1 MARNKHHRRR
11 KPPRIKK
18 HSAPGSLPGTIHAP
32 IDAERSSTHVIKYT
46 ASNIEEIE
54 VSNIADIKAMVNSQS
69 VSWVNVDGLGDPET
83 FHQLSKLFGLHQLAL
98 EDVVNDHQRPKVES
112 YHDHLFIVLR
122 MVELKEYLESEQVS
136 IFLGKN
142 FVLTIQER
150 AGDCFDPVRQRIRQ
164 SKGRIREAG
173 ADYLTYAI
181 IDAIIDGYFP
191 VVDSYGERME
201 ELDEKITA
209 GHSSN
214 TMEVIHNLRSNLMAL
229 RRSIRPLRDAL
240 NQLKPDG
247 ESLFGKETHFYLR
260 DCYDHTIQLID
271 LLDNY
276 RELCANLRDYHM
288 SIVSNRMNEVMKV
301 LTITGTI
308 FIPLTFIAGIYGM
321 NFNTQLPGN
330 MPELNWPYGYVFA
343 WLLMLITGLGLLG
356 FVWRKG
362 WLSSESDTNRGSNED
377 QSDSERI

>member
-1 MARNKHHRRR
+1 MARKKNHRRR

-18 HSAPGSLPGTIHAP
+18 HSAPGSRPGTVHAP
-32 IDAERSSTHVIKYT
+32 VDADCPSTQVIKFT
-46 ASNIEEIE
+46 ASNIEEKA
-54 VSNIADIKAMVNSQS
+54 VTKIADIKAMVDDQS
-69 VSWVNVDGLGDPET
+69 VTWVNVDGLGDPET
-83 FHQLSKLFGLHQLAL
+83 FYQLSEVFGLHRLAL
-98 EDVVNDHQRPKVES
+98 EDVVNVHQRPKVES

-122 MVELKEYLESEQVS
+122 MVELNGQLESEQVS

-142 FVLTIQER
+142 FVLTIQEH
-150 AGDCFDPVRQRIRQ
+150 AGDCFDPVRTRLRQ

-173 ADYLTYAI
+173 ADYLAYAI

-201 ELDEKITA
+201 ELDGKITA
-209 GHSSN
+209 GHSPN
-214 TMEVIHNLRSNLMAL
+214 TMEVIHNLRSDLMAL
-229 RRSIRPLRDAL
+229 RRTIRPLRDAL
-240 NQLKPDG
+240 NQLKPDDD
-247 ESLFGKETHFYLR
+247 SLFTKETHFYLR
-260 DCYDHTIQLID
+260 DCYDHTIQIID

-288 SIVSNRMNEVMKV
+288 SIVGNRMNEVMKV

-321 NFNTQLPGN
+321 NFNPELPGN

-343 WLLMLITGLGLLG
+343 WLLMLMTGLGLLT
-356 FVWRKG
+356 FIWKKG
-362 WLSSESDTNRGSNED
+362 WLSSENGNNRFNGPNGHDKNGS
-377 QSDSERI
+377 